1 MLKSSSCSSGS
12 SNGRSLASAS
22 QCSKSCQPGALEVV
36 GEAAARDQLAQP
48 VVVGLDQ
55 AAILVGQ
62 EQHLGVAI
70 VEHLLQRI
78 GRGHGRQRHD
88 AGAGTQAA
96 HEGLEIFDRVRRQDR
111 DLVALADAHAGQG
124 AGDPVDPPVE
134 LAPGSRLALA
144 HHGAL
149 VGKRLRMVRDAD
161 RDRDEVGKVV
171 QRRLRHQQFAGQ
183 RVGRSSLLLRLDLG
197 DRAARLSSRRSRPPS
212 RWATGIRP
220 MSCAVLVASAERQA
234 PAQKKMNLLP
244 LWK

>member
-1 MLKSSSCSSGS
+1 MMLKSSSCSIGS

-22 QCSKSCQPGALEVV
+22 QCSKSCQPGALEIV
-36 GEAAARDQLAQP
+36 GDAAARDQLAQP
-48 VVVGLDQ
+48 VIVGLDQ
-55 AAILVGQ
+55 AAILVRQ

-88 AGAGTQAA
+88 AGAGAQAA
-96 HEGLEIFDRVRRQDR
+96 HEGLEILDRVRRQDR
-111 DLVALADAHAGQG
+111 DLVALADAHAGQR
-124 AGDPVDPPVE
+124 AGDLVDPPVE
-134 LAPGSRLALA
+134 LAPGPRLALA

-149 VGKRLRMVRDAD
+149 VGKRLRRGA
-161 RDRDEVGKVV
+161 RCGSGSRRSRESR
-171 QRRLRHQQFAGQ
+171 QRRLRHQGNGAIGRAHRYFFGSTFATGPPAFFQ
-183 RVGRSSLLLRLDLG
+183 
-197 DRAARLSSRRSRPPS
+197 ALSPPS